1 MVGDFFPGFAGHA
14 YTRNDLEADPNKAT
28 QLRRENSVEKARKLT
43 EAVLDK
49 LERAQEQKDLGIKG
63 WIKVKK

>member
-1 MVGDFFPGFAGHA
+1 M
-14 YTRNDLEADPNKAT
+14 

-49 LERAQEQKDLGIKG
+49 LERTQEQKDLGIKG
-63 WIKVKK
+63 VDQSQELRAPD